1 MNRIEALFEKLS
13 RNGQKALMPYITA
26 GFPDLATTAA
36 LIEEMSQC
44 GAAML
49 ELGIPFSDP
58 IADGPVIQSSF
69 TQALAKGLKSKQIFE
84 MLSEVRQ
91 KVEIPI
97 AAMVSF
103 SIVNRLG
110 AEKYIKCCVD
120 AGVDGLII
128 SDLPVE
134 EAEPIAALIKQASL
148 SSIMLV
154 APTSPIERQNQIA
167 KMSSGFIYYISVA
180 GITGERQELPA
191 ELVDNVARL
200 KEVSGGKPVCVGFGI
215 STPAQA
221 AMVSKVADGVIVG
234 SAIIRRISEAQSSGP
249 IAGAYRYRVPARFG
263 ERRIHPAARL
273 PKTSHDRGQRT
284 LECGLP
290 YARAF
295 HVMP

>member
-13 RNGQKALMPYITA
+13 HNGQKALMPYITA

-36 LIEEMSQC
+36 LIKEMPQC
-44 GAAML
+44 GAGML

-69 TQALAKGLKSKQIFE
+69 TQALAKGLKHQQIFK
-84 MLSEVRQ
+84 MIADVRRE
-91 KVEIPI
+91 VEIPI
-97 AAMVSF
+97 AAMVSY

-110 AEKYIKCCVD
+110 PEQYIGYCAE

-128 SDLPVE
+128 PDLPLE
-134 EAEPIAALIKQASL
+134 EAEPVAALIQKAGL
-148 SSIMLV
+148 SCIMLV
-154 APTSPIERQNQIA
+154 APTSPIERQNKIA

-180 GITGERQELPA
+180 GITGERKELPA

-221 AMVSKVADGVIVG
+221 SMVGKVADGVIVG

-249 IAGAYRYRVPARFG
+249 DGIVTQVSQYVRSLVEAMASA
-263 ERRIHPAARL
+263 
-273 PKTSHDRGQRT
+273 
-284 LECGLP
+284 
-290 YARAF
+290 
-295 HVMP
+295 